1 MKQLCAIL
9 CALINTSVICSAQET
24 RIIEPAVIEIN
35 YRVRHNTDN
44 DLYALRCGKT
54 VSQYFSLAKLRS
66 DSLRASPDIA
76 ISMIPLYESMEA
88 IKHRDDPS
96 KKLPTSPGHGDYLYW
111 NLSAG
116 KISVYTSVF
125 GSNYLV
131 EEEMPAMDWEVE
143 EDSVQ
148 TIIGY
153 ECHKAVTKFRG
164 REWTVWYAEDI
175 PISLGPWKLGGLPG
189 LILSAVADDDFIK
202 FTAVS
207 VKTEGINPVTF
218 YNWGNEKYYKM
229 DREKFL
235 RYKNRPRTVP
245 NANKVLPAE
254 SYIELE

>member
-1 MKQLCAIL
+1 MKKLCAIL
-9 CALINTSVICSAQET
+9 CALINASIICSAQET

-54 VSQYFSLAKLRS
+54 VSQYFSLAKLRN
-66 DSLRASPDIA
+66 DSLQSSPDIA
-76 ISMIPLYESMEA
+76 IATIPLYESMEA

-111 NLSAG
+111 NMSAG
-116 KISVYTSVF
+116 RVSVYTSVF

-131 EEEMPAMDWEVE
+131 EEEIPAMDWEVE

-175 PISLGPWKLGGLPG
+175 PVSLGPWKFSGLPG
-189 LILSAVADDDFIK
+189 LILQAECKGYMTI
-202 FTAVS
+202 TAQRLATTGLS
-207 VKTEGINPVTF
+207 PVTF
-218 YNWGNEKYYKM
+218 YNFGGFKYESLERKKYWKA
-229 DREKFL
+229 KTNPSS
-235 RYKNRPRTVP
+235 YPP
-245 NANKVLPAE
+245 NTRMTPPM
-254 SYIELE
+254 ELE